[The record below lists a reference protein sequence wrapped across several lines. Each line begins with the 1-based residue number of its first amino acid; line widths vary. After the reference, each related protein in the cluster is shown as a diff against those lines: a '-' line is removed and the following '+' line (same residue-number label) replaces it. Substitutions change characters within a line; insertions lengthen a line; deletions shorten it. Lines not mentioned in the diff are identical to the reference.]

1 MPGLL
6 CVSECVVTIFRPRMP
21 PFALTSSSARITPSL
36 QFVPDTAPAPESSTT
51 SGMLTVCCAS
61 AGVAVKA
68 SATSAFLMI
77 FSGLS
82 CLFWRLRA
90 DIGLDQRT
98 ELRRHLGV
106 AAEPLAE
113 AEARLL
119 QQHTQ
124 TVDGAVAAA
133 ASLREQAGLQ
143 GHVDHVVH
151 HRARLERGEVDLE
164 RRLAGH
170 AARGAVHQQVCGGQE
185 AGKGAG
191 VVRARLRAE
200 RA

>member
-51 SGMLTVCCAS
+51 SGTLTVCWAS
-61 AGVAVKA
+61 AGAAAMA
-68 SATSAFLMI
+68 SATSVFLMI
-77 FSGLS
+77 SSGLS

-90 DIGLDQRT
+90 DVRLDQRA
-98 ELRRHLGV
+98 ELRCHLGV
-106 AAEPLAE
+106 PAEPLAE
-113 AEARLL
+113 AESRLL

-124 TVDGAVAAA
+124 TVDGPVAAGA
-133 ASLREQAGLQ
+133 RLREQPRLQ

-170 AARGAVHQQVCGGQE
+170 AARGAVHQQVRGGKE

-191 VVRARLRAE
+191 VVRARL
-200 RA
+200 